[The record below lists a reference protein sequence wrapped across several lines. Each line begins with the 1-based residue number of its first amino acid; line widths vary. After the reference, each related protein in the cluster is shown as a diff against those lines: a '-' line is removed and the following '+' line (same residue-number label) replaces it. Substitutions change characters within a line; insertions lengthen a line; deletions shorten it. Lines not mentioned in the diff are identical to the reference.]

1 MSFTNL
7 PINSFI
13 PLYFITPVCTPG
25 DSNNVNVFV
34 SNQLPP
40 PIYFLNGPT
49 VASEY
54 ETVSLLS
61 NIPGPYQGILFN
73 KPSGAP

>member
-1 MSFTNL
+1 MSFTGL

-13 PLYFITPVCTPG
+13 PLNFITPVCTPG

-40 PIYFLNGPT
+40 PIYFLNGPSI
-49 VASEY
+49 ASVY
-54 ETVSLLS
+54 ETVRIWA